1 MNDFQLNQDIRLV
14 SYYPAYEI
22 ALPWYQDAETFV
34 YTLE

>member
-1 MNDFQLNQDIRLV
+1 MNDFQSNRDICLV
-14 SYYPAYEI
+14 TYYPAYEI

>member
-1 MNDFQLNQDIRLV
+1 MNDSQPNQDIRLV